1 MQTIRLTT
9 WIDAPM
15 ERCFKLSLNVDLH
28 VASTRS
34 AGERVVDG
42 SATGV
47 LGAGGLVTWSGRHF
61 GIRFSHTSIID
72 ACRPPMYFRDVMVT
86 GVFDFFEHEH
96 HFAVMDDGTR
106 MRDEIRFAAPYGL
119 LGRIAER
126 MVLRRHLIA
135 MLKQRNAFIKR
146 TAESNEWRRY
156 LERAGTLSG
165 GREKGMASGWDKSSA
180 LQRG

>member
-1 MQTIRLTT
+1 
-9 WIDAPM
+9 M

-96 HFAVMDDGTR
+96 HFAVMNDGTR
-106 MRDEIRFAAPYGL
+106 MRDEVRFSAPLGL
-119 LGRIAER
+119 LGPVAEKLF
-126 MVLRRHLIA
+126 LRRHLVRL
-135 MLKQRNAFIKR
+135 LKQRNAVIKR
-146 TAESNEWRRY
+146 VAESAEWRRY
-156 LERAGTLSG
+156 LEPEARSTSENGAKPI
-165 GREKGMASGWDKSSA
+165 KGWGQNAVA
-180 LQRG
+180 RG